1 MGVTQALPRAN
12 KLDFDIDHFSVGRL
26 QGSQPEPA
34 FLQKPKTKNQKPKTK
49 NQKPK
54 TKNQVESLFAANA
67 GCW

>member
-34 FLQKPKTKNQKPKTK
+34 FLH
-49 NQKPK
+49 KPK